1 MASYVNFSDMEVGDM
16 LPAVVKDPVT
26 KIQLVRYAGASG
38 DFNPLHT
45 DDAVAQKAGLRG
57 VIAQGLLIMGF
68 VGQAITRWVS
78 KRDLKRFQV
87 RFKGMTFPGDTI
99 SVSATVAEKT
109 AEGENLRI
117 LCHTKAKDQNGE
129 IKLTGQFEVLYPMDK
144 S

>member
-1 MASYVNFSDMEVGDM
+1 MASYVNFSDMKVGDT
-16 LPAVVKDPVT
+16 LPTVDKDPVT
-26 KIQLVRYAGASG
+26 KAQLVRYAGASG

-45 DDAVAQKAGLRG
+45 DDAVAQKAGLKG

-68 VGQAITRWVS
+68 MGQAITRWVS

-99 SVSATVAEKT
+99 SVSATVAEKI

-117 LCHTKAKDQNGE
+117 LCHTEAKDQKGE
-129 IKLTGQFEVLYPMDK
+129 IKLTGQFEVLYPVNK